1 MKIVL
6 YLDIRC
12 ITYQLSLAAFFYA
25 FSYIKKINIAENESF
40 STIIDILLHTKKLHN
55 ME

>member
-25 FSYIKKINIAENESF
+25 CSYINIAENESF
-40 STIIDILLHTKKLHN
+40 STIILLHTKKLHN